1 VRTVREALKLPYVP
15 IELGEGASST
25 VVAVA
30 GEAVRVPI
38 RQRLVYRGETV
49 GHLVLGPRAGEDGF
63 TAGEW
68 RLLRDLAH
76 QIAVAAHAVRLSE
89 EAVRLSAELQHSR
102 ERLVTAREEE
112 RRRLRRDLHD
122 GLGLQLAALTMTAE
136 AARDLIADNPA
147 RAESL
152 LDGLI
157 EQTQEAVANIRRLV
171 YGLRPPALD
180 AIGLIGALRMHA
192 SQHPA
197 LQVSVV
203 TPDTLPPL
211 PAAVEVAVYRIAA
224 EALGNAESHSGAAT
238 CTLRLVLDQAAGT
251 VRLDVIDDGKG
262 IGANR
267 GTGVGLSSMRE
278 RAAELGGTLTITPGS
293 PGGTIVTAVLP
304 CPTTGDLHPG

>member
-1 VRTVREALKLPYVP
+1 
-15 IELGEGASST
+15 
-25 VVAVA
+25 
-30 GEAVRVPI
+30 
-38 RQRLVYRGETV
+38 
-49 GHLVLGPRAGEDGF
+49 
-63 TAGEW
+63 
-68 RLLRDLAH
+68 
-76 QIAVAAHAVRLSE
+76 
-89 EAVRLSAELQHSR
+89 
-102 ERLVTAREEE
+102 
-112 RRRLRRDLHD
+112 
-122 GLGLQLAALTMTAE
+122 
-136 AARDLIADNPA
+136 
-147 RAESL
+147 
-152 LDGLI
+152 
-157 EQTQEAVANIRRLV
+157 
-171 YGLRPPALD
+171 
-180 AIGLIGALRMHA
+180 LRMHA
-192 SQHPA
+192 SQQHPG

-304 CPTTGDLHPG
+304 CPTTGDLHPGQA